1 MKEARQVEDGL
12 GEEGGIVLGLV
23 ACKRKEMILNKLLAK
38 IGNSSDIIE
47 GKCTKTESFKS
58 FTAFPFQVVNTQEP
72 KTDALIRI
80 ETKDGSFK
88 MRGNITSRKL
98 QEFIY

>member
-47 GKCTKTESFKS
+47 
-58 FTAFPFQVVNTQEP
+58 
-72 KTDALIRI
+72 
-80 ETKDGSFK
+80 
-88 MRGNITSRKL
+88 
-98 QEFIY
+98 

>member
-12 GEEGGIVLGLV
+12 GEEGRIVLGLV

-47 GKCTKTESFKS
+47 GKRTKTESFKS
-58 FTAFPFQVVNTQEP
+58 FTAFPFQIVNTQEP
-72 KTDALIRI
+72 KTDVQIWI
-80 ETKDGSFK
+80 ETKDESFK
-88 MRGNITSRKL
+88 MRGNITPRKL

>member
-12 GEEGGIVLGLV
+12 GEEGRIVLGLV

-47 GKCTKTESFKS
+47 
-58 FTAFPFQVVNTQEP
+58 
-72 KTDALIRI
+72 
-80 ETKDGSFK
+80 
-88 MRGNITSRKL
+88 
-98 QEFIY
+98 